1 MLPTTADVVRAALK
15 ADPTVSP
22 ADRGRLL
29 TALRNGGATPPAPA
43 APTGPR
49 LLRRKEA
56 AAMLAVSKRTLD
68 SLAAAGTLPRVTL
81 PGRTRGAGFR
91 ESDLS
96 ALIEGRA
103 AG

>member
-29 TALRNGGATPPAPA
+29 AALRNGNATPAPA

-56 AAMLAVSKRTLD
+56 AGLLSVSLRTLD

-81 PGRTRGAGFR
+81 PGRRRGAGFR
-91 ESDLS
+91 EADVR
-96 ALIEGRA
+96 ALIEGGAR
-103 AG
+103 